1 MSSHELLELFGARIV
16 DDPEART
23 RNVYIDFP
31 PEGGAVAKAMR
42 GGERP
47 ELEQMVAQIANE
59 SGVLRAA
66 FVPNAETDRYESRLF
81 LSAARQREFEQ
92 EQRARCTPK
101 VIEPGSLYS
110 TWNQ

>member
-1 MSSHELLELFGARIV
+1 MSSHEMLELFGARVV
-16 DDPEART
+16 DDAEART
-23 RNVYIDFP
+23 RTIHIDFP
-31 PEGGAVAKAMR
+31 PENGAVAKAMR
-42 GGERP
+42 CGERP

-81 LSAARQREFEQ
+81 LSAAKQQEYED
-92 EQRARCTPK
+92 EQRRARVTK